1 MAEIRSCR
9 GLLVFA
15 ASLRA
20 FLTHFSLAPF
30 SLLSRLLFDSWMC
43 EQTALQSGNIDSE
56 TGVDASFELVHEMS
70 GKIRTGQWV
79 GDCFLYTN
87 EVSM

>member
-1 MAEIRSCR
+1 M
-9 GLLVFA
+9 
-15 ASLRA
+15 
-20 FLTHFSLAPF
+20 FST
-30 SLLSRLLFDSWMC
+30 LS
-43 EQTALQSGNIDSE
+43 QVALQSGNIDSE

-87 EVSM
+87 EVRRGTCCFDK